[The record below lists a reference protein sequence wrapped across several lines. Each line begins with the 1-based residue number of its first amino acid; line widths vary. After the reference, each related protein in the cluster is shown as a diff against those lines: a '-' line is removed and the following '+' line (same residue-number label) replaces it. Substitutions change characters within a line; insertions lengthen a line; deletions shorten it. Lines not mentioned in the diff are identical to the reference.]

1 MAILGSLPTTA
12 EGASEW
18 KANELASQGLD
29 CSNEPHSLGSHLEE
43 SRQEAQVLLPLAE
56 ELQTS
61 LKVTGM
67 PFTCWCSSVTGC
79 LLESAPLGSLL

>member
-43 SRQEAQVLLPLAE
+43 SRQEAQVLLPPAE
-56 ELQTS
+56 ELCR
-61 LKVTGM
+61 LV
-67 PFTCWCSSVTGC
+67 
-79 LLESAPLGSLL
+79 